1 MAGSWT
7 KKSTRWQDGV
17 FTIPVVIYARLLS
30 LEGEKMTKAI
40 FLIQT
45 EDKKG
50 LLASVVDFF
59 YSKSFNI
66 LHCQQH
72 TDSYE
77 KRFFM
82 RIELDASDMSMTRK
96 ELYDSFNDLATE
108 LGLEWSLHWTDYK
121 MRVAIL
127 VSKTSHCL
135 YDLISRQLEGE
146 LDCEIPLI
154 ISNHPDMEKVAN
166 QFRIPYY
173 YFPVGDDKKAQEGKI
188 RELLKRFDIDL
199 VVLARYMQI
208 LSLEF
213 TEEWKG
219 KIINIHHAFLP
230 AFQGANPY
238 MRAYTRGVK
247 MIGATAHY
255 ASEDLD
261 QGPIIEQDVVR
272 VNHELTPNGLKEVG
286 KDCEKRVLAS
296 AVKAH
301 LEHRIIIYRNR
312 TIVFAV
318 ER

>member
-1 MAGSWT
+1 M
-7 KKSTRWQDGV
+7 
-17 FTIPVVIYARLLS
+17 I
-30 LEGEKMTKAI
+30 KAI
-40 FLIQT
+40 FLIQA

-50 LLASVVDFF
+50 LLASTVDFF
-59 YSKSFNI
+59 YGKGFNI

-77 KRFFM
+77 KRYFM
-82 RIELDASDMSMTRK
+82 RIELDATDMKMTRK
-96 ELYDSFNDLATE
+96 ELYDEFEALAAP
-108 LGLEWSLHWTDYK
+108 LGLEWSLHWSDYR

-127 VSKTSHCL
+127 VSKTRHCL

-154 ISNHPDMEKVAN
+154 ISNHPDMERVAN

-173 YFPVGDDKKAQEGKI
+173 YFPVGDDKEKQEGKI
-188 RELLKRFDIDL
+188 RDLLRRFDIDL

-208 LSLEF
+208 LSPAF
-213 TEEWKG
+213 TEEWSG
-219 KIINIHHAFLP
+219 RIINIHHAFLP

-238 MRAYTRGVK
+238 LRAYKRGVK

-272 VNHELTPNGLKEVG
+272 VNHELTPEGLKEVG
-286 KDCEKRVLAS
+286 KDCERRVLAS

-301 LEHRIIIYRNR
+301 LEHRIMVYSNR
-312 TIVFAV
+312 TIVFSV

>member
-1 MAGSWT
+1 M
-7 KKSTRWQDGV
+7 
-17 FTIPVVIYARLLS
+17 I
-30 LEGEKMTKAI
+30 KAI
-40 FLIQT
+40 FLIQA

-50 LLASVVDFF
+50 LLASTVDFF
-59 YSKSFNI
+59 YGKGFNI

-77 KRFFM
+77 KRYFM
-82 RIELDASDMSMTRK
+82 RIELDATDMKMTRK
-96 ELYDSFNDLATE
+96 ELYDEFEALAAP
-108 LGLEWSLHWTDYK
+108 LGLEWSLHWSDYR

-154 ISNHPDMEKVAN
+154 ISNHPDMERVAN

-173 YFPVGDDKKAQEGKI
+173 YFPIGDDKEAQEMKI
-188 RELLKRFDIDL
+188 RALLKRFDIDL

-208 LSLEF
+208 LSPAF
-213 TEEWKG
+213 TEEWKER
-219 KIINIHHAFLP
+219 IINIHHAFLP

-238 MRAYTRGVK
+238 LRAYQRGVK

-272 VNHELTPNGLKEVG
+272 VNHELTPNGLREVG
-286 KDCEKRVLAS
+286 KDCERRVLAN

-301 LEHRIIIYRNR
+301 LEHRIIVYKNR
-312 TIVFAV
+312 TIVFTV